1 MQIEENGH
9 QMGFLRKFMMENA
22 GAACAK
28 KLVEKFGDVKSKNIL
43 VFAGLGNNGGDGLV
57 IARHLA
63 GYGAGVTVFLLG
75 EPDNIRSEECSWNW
89 NLLEKME
96 SVKLLTGGNFDLLNN
111 LDKFD
116 IIIDGILGTGISGE
130 IREPQ
135 ASAIT
140 FINKSNAFKL
150 AVDIPSGVDP
160 DTGNR
165 NLPHVNADMTVTFH
179 RMKVGMPK
187 RTDVCGEIFVEKKFV
202 DICYNNIPLPIDCNQ
217 TTSQPLVIA
226 NMIDSLNVKKTDLVL
241 EIGTGTG
248 YQTALLSYLC
258 KHVFTIEIFE
268 KLINQAKI
276 NHAKLNLKNISYLL
290 GDGSNGWNKPI
301 LFDSIII
308 SAASKKVPLK
318 LLKTLKTKGK
328 IIFPKEYFPKQQ
340 KLLLLKK
347 LNELNYST
355 QELFDVSFVP
365 LL

>member
-1 MQIEENGH
+1 M
-9 QMGFLRKFMMENA
+9 K
-22 GAACAK
+22 
-28 KLVEKFGDVKSKNIL
+28 IL
-43 VFAGLGNNGGDGLV
+43 SD
-57 IARHLA
+57 
-63 GYGAGVTVFLLG
+63 
-75 EPDNIRSEECSWNW
+75 
-89 NLLEKME
+89 
-96 SVKLLTGGNFDLLNN
+96 LNN
-111 LDKFD
+111 F
-116 IIIDGILGTGISGE
+116 
-130 IREPQ
+130 
-135 ASAIT
+135 
-140 FINKSNAFKL
+140 FFKSNINDLITDLKQKNFTNTTVLKYL
-150 AVDIPSGVDP
+150 QKIP
-160 DTGNR
+160 R
-165 NLPHVNADMTVTFH
+165 
-179 RMKVGMPK
+179 
-187 RTDVCGEIFVEKKFV
+187 EIFVGKKFV

-226 NMIDSLNVKKTDLVL
+226 NMIDYLNVKKTDLVL

-301 LFDSIII
+301 SFDSIII

-347 LNELNYST
+347 LNERNYST